1 MRAMMSGRGME
12 LAMRAGPGWEESA
25 WMLRFGRGCR
35 LKQVW
40 HTAFLNHLKHRHERS
55 SGQLLELT
63 VSRRVYPA
71 DSLHHAAKCRIGIE
85 DVFKHSHG
93 GQTWLQV

>member
-40 HTAFLNHLKHRHERS
+40 HTAFLNHLKHRHEEVIRTAAVGES
-55 SGQLLELT
+55 TQLT
-63 VSRRVYPA
+63 RYTTQQN
-71 DSLHHAAKCRIGIE
+71 AAL
-85 DVFKHSHG
+85 V
-93 GQTWLQV
+93 